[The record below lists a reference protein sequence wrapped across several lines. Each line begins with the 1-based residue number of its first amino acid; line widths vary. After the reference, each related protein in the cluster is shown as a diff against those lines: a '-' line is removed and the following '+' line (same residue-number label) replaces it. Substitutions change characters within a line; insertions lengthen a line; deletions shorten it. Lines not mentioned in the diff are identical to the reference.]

1 MTREE
6 WIDSMEDFDD
16 LRTWCID
23 NGVFEDTMY
32 DIYDD
37 YEVDDQVNDD
47 VANCDDSWSNLRD
60 YLNDIPTGYNWYRRD
75 GSFDYVGLTH
85 SDFLDLKQ
93 EVLDYLD
100 EYGGYFDDE
109 EEEEEDL
116 APFEMPEDHEEEL
129 EPEPDLEAP
138 EFSAEILCQIGEVN
152 INVVV
157 SSRPPEPVEEK
168 PEPKPSAEQCFE
180 APDELCDLIPL
191 F

>member
-6 WIDSMEDFDD
+6 WINDIEDLGD

-37 YEVDDQVNDD
+37 YEVDDEINDD
-47 VANCDDSWSNLRD
+47 VANCGDSWSCLRD

-75 GSFDYVGLTH
+75 GSFDYVGLVRG
-85 SDFLDLKQ
+85 DFLNLKQ

-100 EYGGYFDDE
+100 NYGGFFDDE
-109 EEEEEDL
+109 EEEEESASFD
-116 APFEMPEDHEEEL
+116 APGPDAEEVEA
-129 EPEPDLEAP
+129 EPDLEAP
-138 EFSAEILCQIGEVN
+138 EFNAEILCQIGEIN
-152 INVVV
+152 INVIVN
-157 SSRPPEPVEEK
+157 SRPPEPEEA
-168 PEPKPSAEQCFE
+168 PESEPVAEQGFD